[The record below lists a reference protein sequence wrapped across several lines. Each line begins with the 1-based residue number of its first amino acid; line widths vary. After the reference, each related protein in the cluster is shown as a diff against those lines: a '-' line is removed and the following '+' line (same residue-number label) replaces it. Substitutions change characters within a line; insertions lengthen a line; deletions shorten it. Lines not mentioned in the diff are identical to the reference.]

1 MRLASHK
8 FGFALWLG
16 AASVCAIASGSTC
29 EIARARQ
36 APQRTSQQAPQQT
49 LKETTID
56 RIVARVDTDIILL
69 SDVRALERYQ
79 QLVDGKS
86 ESDAQ
91 VLDRLIDQWVVRN
104 EADTA
109 QFPHPTPDAI
119 DKGVE
124 RVQKSFTSQAEY
136 ETKKKDVGL
145 TDSDVRKMVASQ
157 MYLSNYLDSRF
168 RPSTHV
174 EAKDIQEF
182 YEKAVI
188 PRAQA
193 RGQEAP
199 SLDSARD
206 VIRDALIQKSI
217 DEQSDRWLAE
227 SRSRIVVE
235 KMPEQPDQSG
245 QPPKSVKDETP

>member
-1 MRLASHK
+1 MRCARHK
-8 FGFALWLG
+8 FGFAPRVVVTG
-16 AASVCAIASGSTC
+16 VCALALCFASGVTR
-29 EIARARQ
+29 AQQTARQ
-36 APQRTSQQAPQQT
+36 
-49 LKETTID
+49 TTIN

-86 ESDAQ
+86 ETDAQ
-91 VLDRLIDQWVVRN
+91 VLDRLIDQWIVRS
-104 EADTA
+104 EAETA

-124 RVQKSFTSQAEY
+124 RVQKSFTSPEEF
-136 ETKKKDVGL
+136 ETKRKEIGL
-145 TDSDVRKMVASQ
+145 TGADVRNMVASQ
-157 MYLSNYLDSRF
+157 LYLSNYLDSRF
-168 RPSTHV
+168 RPSVHV
-174 EAKDIQEF
+174 EAKDIQDF

-199 SLDSARD
+199 SLDAARD
-206 VIRDALIQKSI
+206 VIRDALIQRGI
-217 DEQSDRWLAE
+217 DEQSERWLAE

-235 KMPEQPDQSG
+235 KMPERG
-245 QPPKSVKDETP
+245 ATP

>member
-1 MRLASHK
+1 MRRASHK
-8 FGFALWLG
+8 LGFALWL
-16 AASVCAIASGSTC
+16 AAAGVCVAVSGFAC
-29 EIARARQ
+29 GVARA
-36 APQRTSQQAPQQT
+36 QQAPQQPPQQ
-49 LKETTID
+49 LSKQTTID
-56 RIVARVDTDIILL
+56 RIVARVDVDIILL
-69 SDVRALERYQ
+69 SDVRALQRYQ

-86 ESDAQ
+86 ETDAQ

-124 RVQKSFTSQAEY
+124 RVQKSFTSPEEY

-174 EAKDIQEF
+174 EAERHSGVLRKSGDLRGRRLAG
-182 YEKAVI
+182 KRRLRSMR
-188 PRAQA
+188 RA
-193 RGQEAP
+193 
-199 SLDSARD
+199 
-206 VIRDALIQKSI
+206 
-217 DEQSDRWLAE
+217 
-227 SRSRIVVE
+227 
-235 KMPEQPDQSG
+235 M
-245 QPPKSVKDETP
+245 